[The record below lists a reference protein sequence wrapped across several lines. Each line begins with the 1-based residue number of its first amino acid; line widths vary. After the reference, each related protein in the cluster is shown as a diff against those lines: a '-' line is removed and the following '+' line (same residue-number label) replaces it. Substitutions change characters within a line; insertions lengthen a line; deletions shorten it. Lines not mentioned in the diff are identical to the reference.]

1 MAESGSPEAPK
12 RPKTHRSK
20 ITNGTR
26 LLPSV
31 HPQSVWA
38 RYMRDIYDSMMS
50 HLGGSNYASEPR
62 RLLARRIA
70 LLETELVHL
79 EDEIGGERLKGCAPS
94 GDRLDLYNRLASAQ
108 RRHLEAI
115 GLDRTAR
122 ELVPTLSSY
131 IREIESQKAEKAE
144 AEDVEADA

>member
-26 LLPSV
+26 LLPTV

-50 HLGGSNYASEPR
+50 HLGGSDYASEPR

-70 LLETELVHL
+70 VLEAELVHL

-115 GLDRTAR
+115 GLDRTPRDITPSLA
-122 ELVPTLSSY
+122 SY
-131 IREIESQKAEKAE
+131 IRQKQIEAE
-144 AEDVEADA
+144 AKADEDVEVDA